1 MSTSPRLSLVDAT
14 ARSAFGAIRGHD
26 AELSR
31 KFSEMYGFFWQRG
44 VLDLEVK
51 ETIRLRN
58 ARTVDCGY

>member
-1 MSTSPRLSLVDAT
+1 MSTNPRLSLVDSS

-26 AELSR
+26 PELSG
-31 KFSEMYGFFWQRG
+31 KFAEMYGFFWQQG
-44 VLDLEVK
+44 GLDLEVK